1 MAKSYR
7 PIVRCAP
14 RLDTSSLHPC
24 DARPATY
31 SGPVER
37 SSAGSR
43 AWPPAGP
50 GCTALAAEHDA
61 ATLATTQAPP
71 AVLPATLEESALLLF
86 PGFDRRR
93 PLDRGTFGTR
103 LNQHGITPHAS
114 RNTALVTLATE
125 LPAAVLADLLGLH
138 PGTAVRWVR
147 IAKRDWH
154 THLAERRTALN
165 H

>member
-1 MAKSYR
+1 M
-7 PIVRCAP
+7 
-14 RLDTSSLHPC
+14 
-24 DARPATY
+24 DAQPATC
-31 SGPVER
+31 SGAVER
-37 SSAGSR
+37 SPGGSR

-86 PGFDRRR
+86 PGF
-93 PLDRGTFGTR
+93 RGTFGTR

-114 RNTALVTLATE
+114 RNTALLTLATE

-154 THLAERRTALN
+154 TYLAERRTALN